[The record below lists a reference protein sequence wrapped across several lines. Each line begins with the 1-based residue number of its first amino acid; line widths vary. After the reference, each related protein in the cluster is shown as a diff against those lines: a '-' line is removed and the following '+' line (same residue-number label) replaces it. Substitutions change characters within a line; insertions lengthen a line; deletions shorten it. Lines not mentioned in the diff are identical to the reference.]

1 MLPNNL
7 IKNITMLRKT
17 NSLSQEELAEKL
29 NVSRQAISK
38 WERGEAYP
46 DIENLIAI
54 SELFHVTL
62 DDLVNGTIN
71 ETEEKVTEAKR
82 HINIS
87 IGNILK
93 VQVDDNENKDTDAE
107 EETDNDDDD
116 DDDGDDEDDDDP
128 AVIES
133 KKPYRLWYEL
143 PYPILVTIAYLL
155 WGFLG
160 NGWAIGWTLY
170 LTIPVYYSIIDCIRR
185 RKLTP
190 FCYPV
195 FITFVYLLNGM
206 AWGLW
211 HPWWILFITVPV
223 FYSLAPI
230 FHKKK

>member
-7 IKNITMLRKT
+7 IKNITMLRKA

-93 VQVDDNENKDTDAE
+93 VQVDDNENEDTDAE
-107 EETDNDDDD
+107 EETDNDDD
-116 DDDGDDEDDDDP
+116 DDEDDDDP

-223 FYSLAPI
+223 FYSIAPI